1 MMSPLVQGQ
10 IVQAE
15 VCDPQG
21 GNRKRRPLV
30 IVTATSEI
38 SDQEPL
44 VAVAVTSR
52 FREPLQDDEVL
63 LPWHPAGNVRTKLR
77 KPCVA
82 KCSWLCQIA
91 VTDVVEQRGFVPRE
105 QLREIIARVNTL
117 PS

>member
-1 MMSPLVQGQ
+1 MSPLVQGQ

-15 VCDPQG
+15 VYDPQG
-21 GNRKRRPLV
+21 GNRKLRPLV

-38 SDQEPL
+38 SGQEPL

-52 FREPLQDDEVL
+52 FREPLEEDEVL
-63 LPWHPAGNVRTKLR
+63 LPWHPGGNVRTKLR

-82 KCSWLCQIA
+82 KCRWLCQIA
-91 VTDVVEQRGFVPRE
+91 VADVVEQRGIVPRE
-105 QLREIIARVNTL
+105 QMREIIARVNRL

>member
-1 MMSPLVQGQ
+1 MSPLAQGQ

-21 GNRKRRPLV
+21 GNRKLRPLV

-38 SDQEPL
+38 TAQEPL

-52 FREPLQDDEVL
+52 FREPLEDDEVL
-63 LPWHPAGNVRTKLR
+63 LPWYPAGNVRTKLR

-82 KCSWLCQIA
+82 KCSWLCQLA
-91 VTDVVEQRGFVPRE
+91 VTDVVGQRGIVPRE
-105 QLREIIARVNTL
+105 QMQEIIARVKTL
-117 PS
+117 P

>member
-1 MMSPLVQGQ
+1 MLSPLVQGQ

-15 VCDPQG
+15 VCDPEG

-63 LPWHPAGNVRTKLR
+63 LPWHPAGNVVRSSESLAWR
-77 KPCVA
+77 SAAGC
-82 KCSWLCQIA
+82 
-91 VTDVVEQRGFVPRE
+91 
-105 QLREIIARVNTL
+105 ARL
-117 PS
+117 P